1 MSGPDDAT
9 KATVQ
14 KLPLLTVKAG
24 PRDGD
29 DWIARVKEEYM
40 ALIQVR
46 TAHETY
52 RKFAHRRTPRSRDVR
67 IFRWRDCCLL
77 AQYQKVNK
85 EQGNEW
91 FTIES
96 NSTGTRWTGKVWHMH
111 EMKKYEFDLEF
122 EVPVAYPQTA
132 PELALPELDG
142 KTEKMYR
149 GGKICLDSHFR
160 PLWARNVPH
169 FGIAHAMALGVRTSR
184 TRTCHGYATAML
196 PPPHCAA
203 SLCLLTVPSHCAFLP
218 RCHRVCVARA
228 RLADGPVAGCGD
240 SGPHSQGPHQARG

>member
-46 TAHETY
+46 TAHETH
-52 RKFAHRRTPRSRDVR
+52 REFAHRRTPRSRDER

-169 FGIAHAMALGVRTSR
+169 FGIAHAMALGVRASR
-184 TRTCHGYATAML
+184 TRPCYNHAPT
-196 PPPHCAA
+196 A
-203 SLCLLTVPSHCAFLP
+203 SLCLLTVPSHRAFSLCLLTALP
-218 RCHRVCVARA
+218 PRVCGACASR
-228 RLADGPVAGCGD
+228 RW
-240 SGPHSQGPHQARG
+240 ARGWLWRFRTS